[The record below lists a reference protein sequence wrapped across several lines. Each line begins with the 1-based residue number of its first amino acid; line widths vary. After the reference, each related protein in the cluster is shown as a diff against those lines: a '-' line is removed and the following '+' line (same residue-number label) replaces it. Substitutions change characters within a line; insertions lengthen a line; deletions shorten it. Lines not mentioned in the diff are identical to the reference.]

1 MKNILPVL
9 LAMLLVLAA
18 AGAPAAD
25 DVGLVNQLVGD
36 VTYRVPGAA
45 AARTTAFMK
54 VRDGDNF
61 RLNAGARVR
70 LVYFD
75 GGRQE
80 LWEGPAEF
88 NAGRKQGVAVSGKAT
103 VTQLPGAAP
112 LALAQTPELLQ
123 IVKAGRPGAVTVR
136 GLKPGLSAEQNAAIQ
151 QARDDYQSMSVSAAA
166 DDVTPE
172 LYLLNVLRHYS
183 LHDEMKPLAARMLAK
198 QPAQQEVRDIAA
210 WVNGL
215 GGAGARKQ

>member
-1 MKNILPVL
+1 MKNILGVTFML
-9 LAMLLVLAA
+9 LLVLAA
-18 AGAPAAD
+18 GNAPAAD
-25 DVGLVNQLVGD
+25 DVGLVNQLVGE
-36 VTYRVPGAA
+36 VTYRAPGAA

-61 RLNAGARVR
+61 RLSAGARVR
-70 LVYFD
+70 VVYFD

-88 NAGRKQGVAVSGKAT
+88 NAGRKEGAAVSGKAT
-103 VTQLPGAAP
+103 VTQLPGGVP
-112 LALAQTPELLQ
+112 QALAQTPELLQ

-136 GLKPGLSAEQNAAIQ
+136 GLRPGISAGQKAAIE
-151 QARDDYQSMSVSAAA
+151 QARDEYKSMSAGAAA

-172 LYLLNVLRHYS
+172 LYLINVLRQYS

-198 QPAQQEVRDIAA
+198 QPVQQEVRDIAA

-215 GGAGARKQ
+215 GGADARKE